1 MLQLLPITDPIAP
14 ARRGACPSLRQPMA
28 TGDGLLA
35 RLRLPERRV
44 SPAQLVRIA
53 ELAARHGN
61 GQLEITARGNLQV
74 RGLSEH
80 SAPRFAEA
88 IEAFLP
94 IETGLVVETPPLAGL
109 DPTEHADP
117 RPLATAIRV
126 AAAPLAPRLGPKVT
140 VVVDGGGAITL
151 ARLGA
156 DLRLTALDADRWLLA
171 LGKTPL
177 GTLATTAALPAT
189 SLILQRLAELGP
201 AARARDL
208 DPAAIQAELATRLSS
223 PAPLPAPP
231 PLAGLIPVRDGA
243 ALPVALPFG
252 SIAAPV
258 LAALAQHATSAG
270 ITELRLAPGHALLAL
285 GAPTALAAFGRAA
298 AALGLLTNPA
308 DPRLGAHA
316 CIGNEGCASG
326 FATSRALA
334 SQLLD
339 ALPTLFDGTATL
351 HVSGC
356 PKGCAHPRPA
366 DITLVAQPGG
376 WAVVLSGRASDAP
389 LLLIPHADASAAFAR
404 LAGLLHAHRAPGQTS
419 AAVLAA
425 LGPVRIAAA
434 LGPHLP

>member
-1 MLQLLPITDPIAP
+1 
-14 ARRGACPSLRQPMA
+14 MA

-74 RGLSEH
+74 RGLSEQ
-80 SAPRFAEA
+80 SAPPFAEA

-117 RPLATAIRV
+117 RPLATAIRLQ
-126 AAAPLAPRLGPKVT
+126 AAPLARRLGPKVT
-140 VVVDGGGAITL
+140 VVVDAGGAITL

-156 DLRLTALDADRWLLA
+156 DLRLTALDAERWLIT
-171 LGKTPL
+171 LGKTAL
-177 GTLATTAALPAT
+177 GTLPTPAALGAAC
-189 SLILQRLAELGP
+189 LIVHRLAALGP

-208 DPAAIQAELATRLSS
+208 DPAAICAELATLQSAPRAI
-223 PAPLPAPP
+223 PAAPP
-231 PLAGLIPVRDGA
+231 PVSLIPLRDGA

-258 LAALAQHATSAG
+258 LAALAQEARAAG
-270 ITELRLAPGHALLAL
+270 ITELRLSPGHALLAL
-285 GAPTALAAFGRAA
+285 GTPAALAALRQAA
-298 AALGLLTNPA
+298 AALGLLTHPA

-326 FATSRALA
+326 FAASRALA

-339 ALPTLFDGTATL
+339 AFPTLFDGTAAL

-376 WAVVLSGRASDAP
+376 WGLVLSGRASDAP
-389 LLLIPHADASAAFAR
+389 LLFIPHADASAAFAR
-404 LAGLLHAHRAPGQTS
+404 LADLLHAHRAPGQTS